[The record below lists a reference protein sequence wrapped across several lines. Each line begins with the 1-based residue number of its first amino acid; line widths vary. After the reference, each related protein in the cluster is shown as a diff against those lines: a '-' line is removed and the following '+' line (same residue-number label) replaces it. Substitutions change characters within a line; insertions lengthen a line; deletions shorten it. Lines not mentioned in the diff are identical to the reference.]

1 MVQTKTNKHQCCV
14 VDCAMWDNMEVKVKG
29 LVASMNDIKEL
40 LLMIKGGLDASSS
53 NKMFTVSIV
62 ERSQMGLDRTNCF
75 NNIALTLVLG
85 LANIKPT
92 PKP

>member
-1 MVQTKTNKHQCCV
+1 
-14 VDCAMWDNMEVKVKG
+14 MWDNMEAKVNG

-53 NKMFTVSIV
+53 SKMFTVSIV
-62 ERSQMGLDRTNCF
+62 EGSQMGLDRINCF
-75 NNIALTLVLG
+75 KDIALTLMPG
-85 LANIKPT
+85 LDNIKPT